1 MPVEHI
7 LIEAKRKYKRDWE
20 EKNREK
26 RNAYRKIYNAEHSAV
41 KKVREVDFYI
51 RDASER
57 GENL

>member
-41 KKVREVDFYI
+41 KKACEIDFYI
-51 RDASER
+51 RHATER